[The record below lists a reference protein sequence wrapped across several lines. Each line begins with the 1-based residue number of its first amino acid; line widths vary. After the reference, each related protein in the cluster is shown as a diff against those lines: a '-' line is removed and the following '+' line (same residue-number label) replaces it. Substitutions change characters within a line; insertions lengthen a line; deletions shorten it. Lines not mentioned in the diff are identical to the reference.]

1 MAAAWLSAST
11 GMAFMKRLARI
22 ATTVWARSMMM
33 RWMMSSRNKK
43 RGYELEAETVKHWQ
57 GLGVDC
63 KRVFASGAYKQLG
76 DEFAGDLMLS
86 GFIVECKRK
95 KSGFKFLYDSLAQDD
110 ADMLVVRQDRAERL
124 YIMSEETVETLLRQA
139 GILK

>member
-1 MAAAWLSAST
+1 
-11 GMAFMKRLARI
+11 
-22 ATTVWARSMMM
+22 
-33 RWMMSSRNKK
+33 MSSRNKQ

-57 GLGVDC
+57 GLCVEC
-63 KRVFASGAYKQLG
+63 KRVFGSGAYKQQLG
-76 DEFAGDLMLS
+76 DEHAGDLMLS
-86 GFIVECKRK
+86 GFTVECKRK

-110 ADMLVVRQDRAERL
+110 ADMLVVRQDRAARL

>member
-1 MAAAWLSAST
+1 MGHMKHVAQIVTTAWERST
-11 GMAFMKRLARI
+11 
-22 ATTVWARSMMM
+22 MM

-63 KRVFASGAYKQLG
+63 ERVFASGAYKHLG

-86 GFIVECKRK
+86 GFTVECKRK
-95 KSGFKFLYDSLAQDD
+95 KSGFKFLLDSLDQDN
-110 ADMLVVRQDRAERL
+110 ADILICRQDGRPIRRL
-124 YIMSEETVETLLRQA
+124 YVMEEETVEALFKQA
-139 GILK
+139 GIIK

>member
-1 MAAAWLSAST
+1 
-11 GMAFMKRLARI
+11 
-22 ATTVWARSMMM
+22 
-33 RWMMSSRNKK
+33 MSGRRNKA
-43 RGYELEAETVKHWQ
+43 RGYELEAETVLHWQ
-57 GLGVDC
+57 NLGVDC
-63 KRVFASGAYKQLG
+63 KRVFASGAYKQQLG

-86 GFIVECKRK
+86 GFTVECKRK

-110 ADMLVVRQDRAERL
+110 ADMLVVRQDRAARL

>member
-1 MAAAWLSAST
+1 
-11 GMAFMKRLARI
+11 
-22 ATTVWARSMMM
+22 M

-63 KRVFASGAYKQLG
+63 KRVFASGAYKHLG

-86 GFIVECKRK
+86 GFTVECKRK

-110 ADMLVVRQDRAERL
+110 ADFLVVRQDRAERL
-124 YIMSEETVETLLRQA
+124 YIMSEETMETLLRQA
-139 GILK
+139 GVLKK